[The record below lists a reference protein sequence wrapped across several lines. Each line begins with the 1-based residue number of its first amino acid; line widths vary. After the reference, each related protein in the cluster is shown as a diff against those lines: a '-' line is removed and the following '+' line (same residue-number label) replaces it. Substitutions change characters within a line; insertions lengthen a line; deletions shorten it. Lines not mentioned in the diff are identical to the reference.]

1 MFRKHLTATTTETER
16 EKEAEREMKWKVV
29 EARKC
34 QTKRGRQQE
43 LVRECEQK
51 NRTKIQTTQQAH
63 KIE

>member
-1 MFRKHLTATTTETER
+1 MESGGGQEVLDKER
-16 EKEAEREMKWKVV
+16 ETAS
-29 EARKC
+29 
-34 QTKRGRQQE
+34 E